1 LVSWDSDALRTPAT
15 AYAPTLAVIFAM
27 EIHPLLDIVETK
39 EQWREDVV
47 DLARQELIERG
58 ISNKIQETRRNNK
71 TKFRQRIEKIKARA
85 TYTALEK
92 ILIVLLGPFLLFLLD
107 DLFLFDSGEGYK
119 KKNRQGLFY
128 LILGFGLWGLTIY
141 VSIKSLE

>member
-1 LVSWDSDALRTPAT
+1 
-15 AYAPTLAVIFAM
+15 M
-27 EIHPLLDIVETK
+27 EIHPPIKERTTENLLDIVETK